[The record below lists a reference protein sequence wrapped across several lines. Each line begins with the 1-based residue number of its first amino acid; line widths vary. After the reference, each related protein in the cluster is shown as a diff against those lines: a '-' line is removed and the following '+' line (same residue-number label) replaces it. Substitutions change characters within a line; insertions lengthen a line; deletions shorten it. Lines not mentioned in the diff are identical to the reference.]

1 MRLTICLTAA
11 LALCACQKQ
20 AEAPPAADNGTA
32 EMNAPANDANAAA
45 PTQAAFQLN
54 GTTWTFTDSDKDKT
68 QVKES
73 IDASGNYI
81 ANSPDGKKH
90 LDHGTSVMKGDKACF
105 TSAMTKDGEECWTTK
120 PVAIGETMETTSD
133 KGKKLTVT
141 RVAYEALTI
150 PK

>member
-11 LALCACQKQ
+11 LALCACNKQ
-20 AEAPPAADNGTA
+20 
-32 EMNAPANDANAAA
+32 AAA
-45 PTQAAFQLN
+45 PAGNDTNATEANSMAAETNTAAATPAAFQLN
-54 GTTWTFTDSDKDKT
+54 ETTWTFTDTDKDKT

-73 IDASGNYI
+73 IDANGNYI
-81 ANSPDGKKH
+81 ANTLDGKKH

-105 TSAMTKDGEECWTTK
+105 TSAMTKDGEDCWTTK
-120 PVAIGETMETTSD
+120 PVSIGESMDTTSD